1 MNATS
6 SGVSYVSDSYMQ
18 TAQSIH
24 GDRNNVNEPL
34 VHCEL
39 SSFISFA
46 LSFAVIS
53 ACSGFVHS
61 LIAFLVLLRA
71 SDICVCACVCT
82 LLCGTFV
89 NNEHRHV
96 QLVPNRLQDYKAC
109 LSKMYL
115 DLLHI
120 STVCSFC

>member
-18 TAQSIH
+18 TVQSIH
-24 GDRNNVNEPL
+24 GDRNDVNEPL

-46 LSFAVIS
+46 LSLAVIS
-53 ACSGFVHS
+53 ACSGFLYS

-71 SDICVCACVCT
+71 SDNCVCVCVCV
-82 LLCGTFV
+82 LSIV
-89 NNEHRHV
+89 RH
-96 QLVPNRLQDYKAC
+96 
-109 LSKMYL
+109 
-115 DLLHI
+115 
-120 STVCSFC
+120 FC